1 MTRRKLF
8 WLAPLAAVGVA
19 LAGDPA
25 AHAQARRVTPER
37 TLLGISLGRDQLEVI
52 RRFGRPSK
60 VQTVAL
66 STPSEQLPGL
76 GGGGGMAGEGGS
88 FGAPG
93 MGMGPGMPGG
103 GGGYP
108 GMGMSPGGSFGAP
121 GVGAPG
127 FGAPGGGSPYG
138 GGSPGGS
145 FGAPPLGA
153 APGMAGGGGGVPS
166 LAPGNEGSFGAG
178 MPGMPGSPGG
188 AGGANIPEYSTA
200 ILWIYERP
208 NDVRLEFLINEDGRV
223 AQISAAAPAGRQYP
237 GAQTARGVRLGSD
250 FVRVME
256 SYGNP
261 ERHRL
266 LPGLRFYET
275 YYTKNYH
282 AAFTFDTNPRDP
294 ARDGMKVV
302 RITIALA
309 D

>member
-1 MTRRKLF
+1 MTRRKLL
-8 WLAPLAAVGVA
+8 WVTPLAAAGILLAADSGA
-19 LAGDPA
+19 LAQG
-25 AHAQARRVTPER
+25 RRVTPER

-66 STPSEQLPGL
+66 TVPTEQLPGL
-76 GGGGGMAGEGGS
+76 GGAVGGPGGEGS
-88 FGAPG
+88 LGAPG
-93 MGMGPGMPGG
+93 MSGYPGMPGSSG
-103 GGGYP
+103 MSGYP
-108 GMGMSPGGSFGAP
+108 GM
-121 GVGAPG
+121 
-127 FGAPGGGSPYG
+127 APGGGSPPAGYG
-138 GGSPGGS
+138 APPPGLGGSPGAG
-145 FGAPPLGA
+145 FGAP
-153 APGMAGGGGGVPS
+153 APPGFGGSSGVPA
-166 LAPGNEGSFGAG
+166 LPPGGEGGF
-178 MPGMPGSPGG
+178 GSPGATPGG
-188 AGGANIPEYSTA
+188 AANIPEYSTA

-256 SYGNP
+256 AYGNP
-261 ERHRL
+261 EKHRL

-275 YYTKNYH
+275 YFTKNYH

-294 ARDGMKVV
+294 RDGMKVV

>member
-1 MTRRKLF
+1 MTRRKLL
-8 WLAPLAAVGVA
+8 WMAPLAAAGV
-19 LAGDPA
+19 LAAGNPA
-25 AHAQARRVTPER
+25 AEAQGRRVTPER

-66 STPSEQLPGL
+66 TVPQEQLPGL

-93 MGMGPGMPGG
+93 LGMSPGMPG

-121 GVGAPG
+121 GLGAP
-127 FGAPGGGSPYG
+127 GGSPYG

-166 LAPGNEGSFGAG
+166 LSPGNEGSFGA
-178 MPGMPGSPGG
+178 PGAPGSPGG
-188 AGGANIPEYSTA
+188 LGGAANIPEYSTA

-223 AQISAAAPAGRQYP
+223 AQISAAAPAGRAYP

-256 SYGNP
+256 AYGNP

-294 ARDGMKVV
+294 RDGMKVV